1 MIQSKQALKDM
12 MLCIL
17 LHRKIHRKLGRDTV
31 EWIVFFLPH
40 IFVTVVCI
48 FLGIV
53 IAVRV
58 E

>member
-1 MIQSKQALKDM
+1 M
-12 MLCIL
+12 MLCI

-31 EWIVFFLPH
+31 EWIVFFQPH
-40 IFVTVVCI
+40 IFVTVVRI